1 MSGGLAMGTGNGK
14 TRVLLWGLGAMGSG
28 MASMLLENPDVEI
41 VAAVELNP
49 AKVGKDLGEVLDK
62 PSTGVIVTHDADE
75 AFESRPDIALISISS
90 FVSEVYPA
98 IETALQ
104 HDANV
109 ITIAEEMAYPWA
121 ASQEL
126 ADKIDSL
133 AKQKGKAVLGTGI
146 NPGFILDTLIIAL
159 TGICMDVE
167 HIHGKRVNDLSPFGP
182 TVMKTQGVGTT
193 PEEFEQG
200 LASGEI
206 VGHIGFMQSV
216 MLIAKALGWEID
228 EVVEE
233 REPIITSVE
242 RRTPHVTVAPGNVA
256 GCRHIA
262 RAYSNGKEVI
272 FLEHPQQICPDAE
285 GVSTGDYITIKGN
298 PPVNLA
304 IEPEIPGGI
313 GTMAIAVN
321 MIPLVLS
328 GSKGLVTMADLP
340 VPRLMHT
347 LSLNKRR

>member
-1 MSGGLAMGTGNGK
+1 MGTGNGK

-167 HIHGKRVNDLSPFGP
+167 HIHGKRVNDLSPLGP
-182 TVMKTQGVGTT
+182 TVM
-193 PEEFEQG
+193 
-200 LASGEI
+200 
-206 VGHIGFMQSV
+206 
-216 MLIAKALGWEID
+216 
-228 EVVEE
+228 
-233 REPIITSVE
+233 
-242 RRTPHVTVAPGNVA
+242 
-256 GCRHIA
+256 
-262 RAYSNGKEVI
+262 
-272 FLEHPQQICPDAE
+272 
-285 GVSTGDYITIKGN
+285 
-298 PPVNLA
+298 
-304 IEPEIPGGI
+304 
-313 GTMAIAVN
+313 
-321 MIPLVLS
+321 
-328 GSKGLVTMADLP
+328 
-340 VPRLMHT
+340 
-347 LSLNKRR
+347 